1 MKHLTEN
8 EHAEQE
14 NNNKDMNA
22 QKADPSE
29 LERLQKMGEKIHLVL
44 RMAAMNMLKKAEDGF
59 VMCVP
64 QMPQLHLQAQSL
76 FEAYRALE
84 DQYAGDWDALD
95 QALKTPWVEIVIQMV
110 LEPQRYIAVWR
121 ELRMTLI
128 TEALPLLR
136 QYADEEKIKE
146 ESKYFTLLGLQI
158 CDKVI
163 KTLAKD
169 DEPEKSA

>member
-14 NNNKDMNA
+14 NNDKNMKA
-22 QKADPSE
+22 QEADPKE

-44 RMAAMNMLKKAEDGF
+44 RMAAMDMLKKAEDGF

-64 QMPQLHLQAQSL
+64 QMPQLHLPSQSL

>member
-1 MKHLTEN
+1 MKRLTEN

-44 RMAAMNMLKKAEDGF
+44 RMAAMDMLKKAEDGF

-64 QMPQLHLQAQSL
+64 QMPQLHLPSQSL

-95 QALKTPWVEIVIQMV
+95 QVLKTPWVEIVIQMV

-136 QYADEEKIKE
+136 QYAGEEKIKE

>member
-14 NNNKDMNA
+14 NNNKDMKA

-29 LERLQKMGEKIHLVL
+29 LETLQKMGEKIHLVL
-44 RMAAMNMLKKAEDGF
+44 RMAAMEMLKKAEDGF

-64 QMPQLHLQAQSL
+64 QMPQLHLPSQSL